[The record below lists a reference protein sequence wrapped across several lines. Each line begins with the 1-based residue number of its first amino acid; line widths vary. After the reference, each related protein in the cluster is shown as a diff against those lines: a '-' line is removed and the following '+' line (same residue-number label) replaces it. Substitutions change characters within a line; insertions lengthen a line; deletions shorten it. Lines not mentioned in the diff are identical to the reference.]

1 MTGRPSLRQQP
12 RRPWMALWYFS
23 IALGFLLLAVRAYLL
38 GGRFSLTLLRVVIA
52 AGFAALGWLQWR
64 AWRARR
70 G

>member
-1 MTGRPSLRQQP
+1 MTGRPSLRPQP

-64 AWRARR
+64 AWRARS

>member
-1 MTGRPSLRQQP
+1 
-12 RRPWMALWYFS
+12 MALWYFS